1 MAIHAGPADLMQ
13 ASPAASTSPHGVR
26 PLPGLDP
33 RAMRKV
39 NASTVLD
46 VLYRDTAMTLAV
58 IAGRTGLSR
67 RTVEQILLDLEQEG
81 WVRVLPAEVSPNRGR
96 PARLFAFRPDAGSVL
111 AISIAHDHSSV
122 TVADLQGDPIASET
136 VRVNHEPE
144 RDERIALTR
153 AAIDRALSQ
162 AGVEASGVKAVTI
175 ATPGNVN
182 DLGQVDVKLSMRGWT
197 GFSLAEEFG
206 PDFTCPV
213 NVENDAKLAVR
224 GELWQGATP
233 GADHVVWL
241 MLAGVHHGLG
251 IAVDGRP
258 YRGVNGAAGET
269 TWAQTLGFDSLGDKR
284 LGELGDATQASLF
297 AERASVGD
305 ADTLAVLD
313 ELSTIVARGL
323 SSLAW
328 VLAPRFFV
336 LGGSTSTLL
345 GELLLERVRES
356 FVATGPDFVDIRLS
370 SLGES
375 AITVGAIRRALDEV
389 EISLFSPLS

>member
-1 MAIHAGPADLMQ
+1 
-13 ASPAASTSPHGVR
+13 
-26 PLPGLDP
+26 
-33 RAMRKV
+33 
-39 NASTVLD
+39 
-46 VLYRDTAMTLAV
+46 
-58 IAGRTGLSR
+58 
-67 RTVEQILLDLEQEG
+67 
-81 WVRVLPAEVSPNRGR
+81 
-96 PARLFAFRPDAGSVL
+96 
-111 AISIAHDHSSV
+111 
-122 TVADLQGDPIASET
+122 
-136 VRVNHEPE
+136 
-144 RDERIALTR
+144 
-153 AAIDRALSQ
+153 
-162 AGVEASGVKAVTI
+162 
-175 ATPGNVN
+175 VN